1 MQKVLKPCNNF
12 SARKIIL
19 DDGTTQDIDIK
30 NKIADFNDYDEDNKK
45 YVTNTYKTKEDMNK
59 ELFDFIKILPADV
72 LLNLNSNISK
82 IYVSE
87 GIQSCY
93 SKKNKSLYTGFD
105 LPVIAHEIGHSIDFR
120 DKIADSKELIDI
132 YKDEINSFN
141 TCFPEPVQELIKY
154 FGPMGSG
161 YSGTG
166 LNELIAETNMLLT
179 THGPNYDKVKIRS
192 EYLVRYFPKTVAKI
206 AELLGYNTKCPVS
219 E

>member
-93 SKKNKSLYTGFD
+93 SKKNKSLYRG
-105 LPVIAHEIGHSIDFR
+105 ER
-120 DKIADSKELIDI
+120 
-132 YKDEINSFN
+132 NSW
-141 TCFPEPVQELIKY
+141 
-154 FGPMGSG
+154 
-161 YSGTG
+161 
-166 LNELIAETNMLLT
+166 A
-179 THGPNYDKVKIRS
+179 R
-192 EYLVRYFPKTVAKI
+192 AKC
-206 AELLGYNTKCPVS
+206 L
-219 E
+219 